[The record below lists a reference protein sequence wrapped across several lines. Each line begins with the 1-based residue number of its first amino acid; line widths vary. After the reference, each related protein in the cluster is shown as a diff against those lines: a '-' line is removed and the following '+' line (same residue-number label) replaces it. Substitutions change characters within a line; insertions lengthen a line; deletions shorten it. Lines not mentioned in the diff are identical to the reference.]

1 MSYTAKDQC
10 EILLRDR
17 TAYPF
22 FNGAQSSICEN
33 LHCRTPSR
41 SGFFFAGPALTGTD
55 CGNGNWCEGGS
66 CVAKNIYSISTTTA
80 STTTTKKPTWSPW
93 RSGNCKSEC
102 IKHSKGTQ
110 TNFRTCIYDRYCEG
124 TSVEHDL
131 CDDQKLCPVRKTS
144 IDHGT
149 QKCREFSRRVNTVD
163 GKGLGLQ
170 ARFEPL
176 KLWMPCAIF
185 CKHKNSTSYFS
196 PRVELH
202 SVGID
207 PYFPDGTW
215 CNREGNVNYFCLQHH
230 CLPEVIT
237 TTKCSAINFFNNN
250 HLQNTKLS
258 KSPIQPLINDELPE
272 EAFAFRF
279 DDTILADDNAKFVT
293 FRP

>member
-1 MSYTAKDQC
+1 M
-10 EILLRDR
+10 
-17 TAYPF
+17 
-22 FNGAQSSICEN
+22 
-33 LHCRTPSR
+33 
-41 SGFFFAGPALTGTD
+41 TGTD

-66 CVAKNIYSISTTTA
+66 CVVKNSYPISTTT
-80 STTTTKKPTWSPW
+80 TTSTTKKPAWSPW
-93 RSGNCKSEC
+93 RSGNCKTEC
-102 IKHSKGTQ
+102 IKHSKGTK
-110 TNFRTCIYDRYCEG
+110 TNFRTCIYDGYCDG

-131 CDDQKLCPVRKTS
+131 CDDQKLCPARKTV
-144 IDHGT
+144 IDYGT

-176 KLWMPCAIF
+176 RLWMPCAIF

-202 SVGID
+202 GVGID

-230 CLPEVIT
+230 CLPE
-237 TTKCSAINFFNNN
+237 
-250 HLQNTKLS
+250 NTKLS

-279 DDTILADDNAKFVT
+279 DDTILVDDNAKFVT